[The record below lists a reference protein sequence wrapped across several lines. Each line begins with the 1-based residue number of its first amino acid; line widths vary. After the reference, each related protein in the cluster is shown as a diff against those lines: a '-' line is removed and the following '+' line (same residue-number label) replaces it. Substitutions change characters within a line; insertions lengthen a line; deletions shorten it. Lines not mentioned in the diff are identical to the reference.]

1 MPVAAVTAAL
11 ARLRAMRNLLRA
23 AAPFAAPLALMGL
36 IYAFSAMPSDGTDHG
51 VLMLI
56 LRKLT
61 HFGEY
66 FALTGLW
73 WWALRTRIGGRRA
86 LLPAVAIAI
95 GYAVTDEIHQTFV
108 NGRVGTPR
116 DVLIDSAGALTAA
129 WLISRARNR
138 TRQRRQA
145 ATV

>member
-1 MPVAAVTAAL
+1 VPPTAA
-11 ARLRAMRNLLRA
+11 AEAADASLRAMPSPLRA
-23 AAPFAAPLALMGL
+23 ALPFAAPLALMAV

-51 VLMLI
+51 PLVLV

-66 FALTGLW
+66 LALTGLW
-73 WWALRTRIGGRRA
+73 WWALRTRVGSRRA

-95 GYAVTDEIHQTFV
+95 GYAIADEIHQTFV
-108 NGRVGTPR
+108 DGRVGTYR

-129 WLISRARNR
+129 WLIAR
-138 TRQRRQA
+138 TRRRQKVA
-145 ATV
+145 A

>member
-1 MPVAAVTAAL
+1 MPS
-11 ARLRAMRNLLRA
+11 LLRA
-23 AAPFAAPLALMGL
+23 AVPFTAPVALMAL

-51 VLMLI
+51 VLVLI

-73 WWALRTRIGGRRA
+73 WWALRTQVGARRA
-86 LLPAVAIAI
+86 LLPAVAISI

-108 NGRVGTPR
+108 DGRVGTWR
-116 DVLIDSAGALTAA
+116 DVLIDTAGASTAA
-129 WLISRARNR
+129 WAIRRALYP
-138 TRQRRQA
+138 A
-145 ATV
+145 AVGGS